1 MKPEKKDK
9 ELEVV
14 LFYIND
20 KQKKLENIL
29 RIFKVV
35 NENVSPKEMLEMCVW
50 SIKKVMPSAKITL
63 FTDESTNI
71 HDSIENISVVRFSDI
86 QHDRLMFDL
95 QRVRK
100 EYIASHIASGI
111 SKNYIFTDIDVLFN
125 KSMEHVFLQDF
136 DIASPATFHQ
146 QRYSPRGVPYNSLMS
161 IINGGLWFIKA
172 DQRVISFYENWLETM
187 LDLERT
193 DELLEYGDLAGM
205 VKKDFL
211 KWWGEPH
218 SLMVMF
224 ANDFA
229 AGERILINYKGTS
242 FRILDED
249 LYNYAPDIVK
259 TESGGEVI
267 NITDGDLATKYL
279 FHLRGGRKLFMR
291 SLAALLGYSKV
302 C

>member
-1 MKPEKKDK
+1 MNPEEKNN

-20 KQKKLENIL
+20 KQKKLEGIL

-35 NENVSPKEMLEMCVW
+35 NENVAPREMLEMCVW

-63 FTDESTNI
+63 FTDEHTNI
-71 HDSIENISVVRFSDI
+71 HEAVDGISVVRFADI

-100 EYIASHIASGI
+100 EYIASHMASGI

-125 KSMEHVFLQDF
+125 KSMEHVFLEDF

-146 QRYSPRGVPYNSLMS
+146 QSYSPRGVPYNSLMS
-161 IINGGLWFIKA
+161 IINGGLWFVKA
-172 DQRVISFYENWLETM
+172 NERVVGFYENWLQTM
-187 LDLERT
+187 LELEQT
-193 DELLEYGDLAGM
+193 DELLEYGDLASM

-224 ANDFA
+224 AKDFA
-229 AGERILINYKGTS
+229 RGERSLINYKGTL
-242 FRILDED
+242 FRILDEY
-249 LYNYAPDIVK
+249 LYNFAPDMVK
-259 TESGGEVI
+259 TDAGAQVI
-267 NITDGDLATKYL
+267 NITEGDLATKYL
-279 FHLRGGRKLFMR
+279 FHLRGGRKLFMK
-291 SLAALLGYSKV
+291 SLAALLGFSKS
-302 C
+302 